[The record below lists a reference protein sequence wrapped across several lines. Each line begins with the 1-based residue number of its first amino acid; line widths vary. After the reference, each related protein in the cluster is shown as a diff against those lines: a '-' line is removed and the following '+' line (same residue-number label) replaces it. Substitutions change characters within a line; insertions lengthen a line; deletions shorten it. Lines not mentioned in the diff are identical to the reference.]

1 MTHQQRMNTDVA
13 VLAGLPATTAFD
25 ATVRLHDSG
34 CSITVG
40 EVLAKAD
47 AMRNE
52 LLAARYFYRNSSE
65 ARGKRI
71 ERLEWMLDELIAS
84 SAAGLA
90 TSGGWAGGFDHDQ
103 IIDDLAG
110 RYEAAHAQVPARSS

>member
-1 MTHQQRMNTDVA
+1 MTYQRKMNTDVA
-13 VLAGLPATTAFD
+13 TVAGLPATAAYD
-25 ATVRLHDSG
+25 ESVRLHDSG

-71 ERLEWMLDELIAS
+71 EKLEWMLDELIAS
-84 SAAGLA
+84 SRAGLA
-90 TSGGWAGGFDHDQ
+90 TTGGWASGLDHDE
-103 IIDDLAG
+103 IIDDLAC
-110 RYEAAHAQVPARSS
+110 RYEVAHT